1 MNVTLMSR
9 SSTRLTCKRVGTPKS
24 ANWTIYAVAK
34 KSRRYQS
41 FLLRLWQSD
50 EAGRLVWRAS
60 LESADGGQ
68 RHGFS
73 NLHGLFAYLEAVC
86 QAMEQHRETG
96 SSPTTGQDENTL

>member
-1 MNVTLMSR
+1 M
-9 SSTRLTCKRVGTPKS
+9 
-24 ANWTIYAVAK
+24 AK

-73 NLHGLFAYLEAVC
+73 NLPGLFAYLEAVC
-86 QAMEQHRETG
+86 EALDQQRET
-96 SSPTTGQDENTL
+96 SPSPMTGPDENAL

>member
-1 MNVTLMSR
+1 M
-9 SSTRLTCKRVGTPKS
+9 
-24 ANWTIYAVAK
+24 AK

-73 NLHGLFAYLEAVC
+73 NLPGLFAYLEAAC
-86 QAMEQHRETG
+86 EALEQRRDTG
-96 SSPTTGQDENTL
+96 PSPMTGQDENAL